1 MNFKCYHRYPAGH
14 FCRRWAEDSK
24 RFCAAHAHLH
34 PAPSEGQ
41 KPDISHPLSNLWEPP
56 DLFDVV
62 REAINATRLG
72 HITPGQAYA
81 IGYLADVWMRVH
93 RKVSTWRGD
102 RSLYRQMLTGVLV
115 DQADPLVEDQP
126 ASSPAVGGPSPQ
138 PPEDVP
144 SASVP
149 ALPSAAHVT
158 PFPLPIPPPPDP
170 PGADLPSDDSPQV
183 DVTNVLFNLIKA
195 GAESRQRS
203 RKGPA
208 YGGRSHGP
216 APNGRD

>member
-34 PAPSEGQ
+34 QEPSEGK

-62 REAINATRLG
+62 REAISATRLG

-93 RKVSTWRGD
+93 SKVITWRGQ

-149 ALPSAAHVT
+149 TLQSAAHVT
-158 PFPLPIPPPPDP
+158 PFPLPIPPPTDP
-170 PGADLPSDDSPQV
+170 PGGDLPSDDSPQV

-195 GAESRQRS
+195 GANSRQRS
-203 RKGPA
+203 SKGPA

-216 APNGRD
+216 APNGRG